1 MSVCEDNKIPISNDG
16 IAWLGP
22 IVWSLVPVPAGV
34 DLRST
39 DLIQWGRPDSE
50 EIIKQAY
57 PTTLGA
63 LQPWTRPGLIWS
75 CKQRGHSQKCR
86 AGNSLIC
93 SSLIRSFWQIKW
105 ATVSELLRLLRGNE
119 RPWANCSGRSRQ
131 MSDPKRFAQVAH
143 RKWANERLA
152 QKFLLKKSKILFLV
166 CFLYD
171 FKFFL

>member
-93 SSLIRSFWQIKW
+93 SSLIRSFAHFDK
-105 ATVSELLRLLRGNE
+105 SNE
-119 RPWANCSGRSRQ
+119 QPWANCSGCSEE
-131 MSDPKRFAQVAH
+131 MSDLEQIAQVAQD
-143 RKWANERLA
+143 KWATLSDSLRSLRENERMSVS
-152 QKFLLKKSKILFLV
+152 LKNF
-166 CFLYD
+166 C
-171 FKFFL
+171 